1 MARKKLHAEKDVTEK
16 FKPFA
21 EKMKRA
27 GLSSIIIDT
36 FKYYYTLLLKG
47 ETGLLTKKDIDPV
60 KPGEIPDLE
69 RMDNLFNVGRSV
81 LHKVALIKLNGGLGT
96 SMGLERAKSLL
107 KVREGMSFLDITVKQ
122 VLGYR
127 EKYGNKMPLILMN
140 SFRTEEDTKK
150 ELAKYDGLATD
161 IPLTFLQH
169 KVPKIFQDS
178 LTPAE
183 WPQDPALEW
192 NPPGHGEIYTAL
204 ATSGMLKKLIDGG
217 IIYAFI
223 SNSDNLGAVMDAR
236 ILGYFAK
243 SNLPFLMEVADR
255 REIDKKG
262 GHIARLKENGRL
274 VLRESAQCPEDE
286 KNQFQDIHTYRY
298 FNTNSI
304 WINLLAL
311 KDHLDKN
318 NDMILLPMIRN
329 PKTVDPRDGSSPS
342 VYQIETAMGAAISIF
357 EKADAIRVSRTRFR
371 PVKQCNDLLA
381 LWSDC
386 YVRTDDYRVIQNP
399 KRALRTLVLKLDN
412 KYYKMVDQLTARF
425 PEGAPSLI
433 NCEAFEIEGDV
444 RFEGNVIIK
453 GKVKIVN
460 HTGRQYIITK
470 GTIIDGPKLEN
481 GVMEIR
487 D

>member
-1 MARKKLHAEKDVTEK
+1 MAYKKLHVEKDTAEQ

-21 EKMKRA
+21 EKMKLA
-27 GLSSIIIDT
+27 GLDSTIIDT

-47 ETGLLTKKDIDPV
+47 ETGLLTKKDIEPV

-69 RMDNLFNVGRSV
+69 RMDNLFDVGRSV

-96 SMGLERAKSLL
+96 GMGLARAKSLL
-107 KVREGMSFLDITVKQ
+107 EIREGMSFLDITVKQ

-127 EKYGNKMPLILMN
+127 KKYGNKMPLILMN
-140 SFRTEEDTKK
+140 SFRTDEDTKK
-150 ELAKYDGLATD
+150 ELAGYTDLATD

-183 WPQDPALEW
+183 WPPDPTLEW

-204 ATSGMLKKLIDGG
+204 ATSGMLKKLVDAG

-236 ILGYFAK
+236 ILGYFTK
-243 SNLPFLMEVADR
+243 NNLPFLMEVADR

-262 GHIARLKENGRL
+262 GHIARLKENRRL

-286 KNQFQDIHTYRY
+286 KKQFQDIHTYRY

-329 PKTVDPRDGSSPS
+329 PKTVDPRDGSSPP
-342 VYQIETAMGAAISIF
+342 VFQVETAMGAAISIF
-357 EKADAIRVSRTRFR
+357 DKADAIRVPRTRFR

-399 KRALRTLVLKLDN
+399 KRTLGTIAIKLDN
-412 KYYKMVDQLTARF
+412 RYYKMIDQLAARF

-433 NCEAFEIEGDV
+433 NCESLEIEGDV
-444 RFEGNVIIK
+444 RFEGNVVIK

-460 HTGRQYIITK
+460 RTSRQHTILK
-470 GTIIDGPKLEN
+470 GTIIDE
-481 GVMEIR
+481 
-487 D
+487 DT